1 MKLYKVPPQA
11 KVDRLI
17 PKNKFYEQGKANSKI
32 EQLFIDQVEN
42 IRWAYKLAAS
52 TIHLQEQDDLKE
64 IQIFRVKSR
73 VENLDISILSFIDKL
88 ILTPIIFEV
97 VYQDKVKV
105 VATYK
110 RLNQADKSKA
120 VIGQYYASEWLEDHN
135 RAELPLYLK
144 LADLYEHF
152 IEQLLPLVTSE
163 EQHKDRESISLELKL
178 QKAQQLESLL
188 KQFDQLKSKLRNEKQ
203 FNRRVE
209 LNKQLQDLQLQIN
222 RIHEWLT

>member
-1 MKLYKVPPQA
+1 MKLYKFPQQA

-17 PKNKFYEQGKANSKI
+17 PKNKFYEQGKANTKI
-32 EQLFIDQVEN
+32 EQLFVNQVEN
-42 IRWAYKLAAS
+42 IRWAYKLASS
-52 TIHLQEQDDLKE
+52 TIHLQDQEDLKE

-73 VENLDISILSFIDKL
+73 VEDLDVSILSFIDKL

-110 RLNQADKSKA
+110 RLNQADKTKT
-120 VIGQYYASEWLEDHN
+120 VIGQYYASEWLEDHD
-135 RAELPLYLK
+135 RVELPLYLK

-152 IEQLLPLVTSE
+152 ITQLLPIASSKNQE
-163 EQHKDRESISLELKL
+163 NDNESVSIELQL
-178 QKAQQLESLL
+178 QKAQQLESLQ
-188 KQFDQLKSKLRNEKQ
+188 KQLDKLKSKLRNEKQ

-209 LNKQLQDLQLQIN
+209 LNKQLQNLQLQIN
-222 RIHEWLT
+222 RIH